1 MRTNLLNSQTLEA
14 LGSLVIG
21 QDISKFTS
29 HDMYKAYSYCS
40 DGSCSG
46 DCVGGCDGSA
56 RGDYGSPCSDGSC
69 SGDCVGGCEGTPA
82 GSRW

>member
-1 MRTNLLNSQTLEA
+1 MITKLLNSVLLKKLDLIPATVN
-14 LGSLVIG
+14 SSF
-21 QDISKFTS
+21 D
-29 HDMYKAYSYCS
+29 SYYHAWSDCS

-46 DCVGGCDGSA
+46 DCVGGSDGTG

-82 GSRW
+82 GGW

>member
-1 MRTNLLNSQTLEA
+1 MTNLLNESI
-14 LGSLVIG
+14 LGLLKELSFMPREPKL
-21 QDISKFTS
+21 QPAF
-29 HDMYKAYSYCS
+29 HPYSYCS

-46 DCVGGCDGSA
+46 DCVGGCDGTP

-82 GSRW
+82 GGW